1 MPIFSKMSVR
11 GKLVSAFF
19 SIIIFT
25 ILISTI
31 SLIQLFKT
39 NDVIKYVHF
48 ILGTRY
54 EAVSKIYT
62 SMLDV
67 EDICFEL
74 QGDLQALN
82 PQKEEEL
89 KRRMAVLQEVT
100 DFIDKTDTNNRKD
113 VDPIAENV
121 KQYIKVVNEEFL
133 PTLKG
138 INAPMAPILYEKSL
152 FRVGEKVKNH
162 TLAITRHQ
170 IEQTTGRVDTIA
182 STTPILII
190 LIVSISAII
199 IAVSIALL
207 FSRSIVSAL
216 KQAVGAADKIASGD
230 LTHETHSRRQD
241 EFGTLLKRIEN
252 MRQQMNT
259 LVGHIKTKAFS
270 IEEKITA
277 INDVTFRI
285 NESSQNTQNRALT
298 VAAASDEMVSTT
310 GDIAKNCE
318 SAAVSA
324 NQSNDTTNQ
333 GVSEVQSTIAGI
345 HDQVEKSR
353 KDAAHVQALVD
364 QSQKIGTIVQTIEE
378 IASQTNLLALNAA
391 IEAARAG
398 EAGKGFAVVADEVR
412 SLASRTSAST
422 QEIISM
428 VTQIQNDANDANQ
441 SILSS
446 LETMNSLA
454 LRTSSVSDLLYSISD
469 QVSGV
474 NSQITQIA
482 TAAEQQ
488 TTATAEISTNM
499 QSITEMAQHLNTE
512 VDEAKLCVSES
523 VSLLNELLDEVK
535 ELKV

>member
-1 MPIFSKMSVR
+1 MPMFSKMTVR

-19 SIIIFT
+19 SIIILT

-54 EAVSKIYT
+54 EAVSKIYS

-67 EDICFEL
+67 EEVCFEL

-89 KRRMAVLQEVT
+89 KQRMSKLQEVT
-100 DFIDKTDTNNRKD
+100 DFIDKTDTNNRNN
-113 VDPIAENV
+113 VDPIAASV
-121 KQYIKVVNEEFL
+121 KEYIKVVNEEFL

-138 INAPMAPILYEKSL
+138 INAPMAPIVYEKNL
-152 FRVGEKVKNH
+152 FKVGEKVKKH
-162 TLAITRHQ
+162 TLAITKHQ

-190 LIVSISAII
+190 LVVSIAAVI
-199 IAVSIALL
+199 IAVTIALL

-252 MRQQMNT
+252 MRQQMNA
-259 LVGHIKTKAFS
+259 LVGHIKTKTFA

-277 INDVTFRI
+277 INDVTNRI

-318 SAAVSA
+318 SAAASA
-324 NQSNDTTNQ
+324 DQSNATTNQ
-333 GVSEVQSTIAGI
+333 GVSEVESTIAGI
-345 HDQVEKSR
+345 HAQVEQSKR
-353 KDAAHVQALVD
+353 DAAQVQALVD
-364 QSQKIGTIVQTIEE
+364 QSQKIGTIVQTIED

-412 SLASRTSAST
+412 SLASRTSSST

-428 VTQIQNDANDANQ
+428 VTQIQNDANGANQ
-441 SILSS
+441 SMISS

-454 LRTSSVSDLLYSISD
+454 EKTSSVSGLLGAISQ
-469 QVSGV
+469 QVAGV

-499 QSITEMAQHLNTE
+499 QNITEMAKDLTTE
-512 VDEAKLCVSES
+512 VDEAKQCVSES
-523 VSLLNELLDEVK
+523 VSLLNELLNEVK
-535 ELKV
+535 DLKV

>member
-1 MPIFSKMSVR
+1 MLMFNKMSVR

-19 SIIIFT
+19 SIIILT
-25 ILISTI
+25 ILISAI
-31 SLIQLFKT
+31 SLVQLFKT

-54 EAVSKIYT
+54 EAVIKIYY
-62 SMLDV
+62 SMEDV
-67 EDICFEL
+67 DQLCFGIQSDLKTFSPQVEQNLKENMAAL
-74 QGDLQALN
+74 QKA
-82 PQKEEEL
+82 
-89 KRRMAVLQEVT
+89 T

-113 VDPIAENV
+113 VDPIAAGV
-121 KQYIKVVNEEFL
+121 KEYIALVNEKFL
-133 PTLKG
+133 P
-138 INAPMAPILYEKSL
+138 IVQQNNAPMAQIIYEKSL
-152 FRVGEKVKNH
+152 FRVSDSVKSH
-162 TLAITRHQ
+162 SLAITKHQ
-170 IEQTTGRVDTIA
+170 IQQTTGRVDTIA

-190 LIVSISAII
+190 LVISVAAVV
-199 IAVSIALL
+199 IAVTIALL
-207 FSRSIVSAL
+207 FSGSIVKAL
-216 KQAVGAADKIASGD
+216 NQAVGAADKIASGD
-230 LTHETHSRRQD
+230 LTHETHSRRLD

-252 MRQQMNT
+252 MRQQMNS
-259 LVGHIKTKAFS
+259 LVGHIKTKTFA

-277 INDVTFRI
+277 INDVTNRI

-318 SAAVSA
+318 NAAASAD
-324 NQSNDTTNQ
+324 QSNVTTNQ
-333 GVSEVQSTIAGI
+333 GVSEVESTIAGI
-345 HDQVEKSR
+345 HEQVERSKR
-353 KDAAHVQALVD
+353 DAAQIQALVD
-364 QSQKIGTIVQTIEE
+364 QSQKIGTIVQTIED

-412 SLASRTSAST
+412 SLASRTGSST

-428 VTQIQNDANDANQ
+428 VTQIQTDANEANQ
-441 SILSS
+441 SMTAS
-446 LETMNSLA
+446 LETMNILA
-454 LRTSSVSDLLYSISD
+454 EKASGVSTLLGSISD

-474 NSQITQIA
+474 NSQITHIA

-499 QSITEMAQHLNTE
+499 QNITEMAKDLTTE
-512 VDEAKLCVSES
+512 VDEAKQCVSES
-523 VSLLNELLDEVK
+523 VSLLNELLEEVK